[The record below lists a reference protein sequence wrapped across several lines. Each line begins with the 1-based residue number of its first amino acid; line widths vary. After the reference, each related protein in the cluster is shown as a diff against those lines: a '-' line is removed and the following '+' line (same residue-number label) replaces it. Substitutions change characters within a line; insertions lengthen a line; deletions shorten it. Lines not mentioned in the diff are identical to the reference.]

1 MSKPEQQNRDRI
13 PSDIATAEAAVPSE
27 WQVGDTILDTY
38 EVKQVHTTGGMGL
51 VYRVHHRG
59 WNVDL
64 AVKSPRLTHFLTE
77 QQQQNF
83 VRECETWIDLGLHPH
98 IVSCHYVR
106 KLGGIPRVFAEY
118 VEGGSLRDW
127 IQLQTLYAGG
137 PKEALRRML
146 DIAIQMGWGL
156 HYAHE
161 REVVHQD
168 VKPGNILMTPDGTAK
183 VSDFGLARAQAA
195 VGEAMPAH
203 SPDVSLLVP
212 GGGGRTKPYASPEQ
226 FKGEPLTRRTDIWS
240 WAVMMYEM
248 FAGELTWELGL
259 VVPELLENYLK
270 EGAVDKR
277 IPRMPSRLADLLRQC
292 LRFNPNERPH
302 DFAVVAEALKSLYQD
317 VFRAP
322 LQRAVPERHEL
333 DADSISNRIVSLVDL
348 NRVFN
353 PLHTKPT
360 GARSMPDALS
370 LMSDLRAKKPDH
382 LFGRFNDSLIHWR
395 EICLPITDLDRQM
408 DNIYSSPFMPDL
420 LDWQI
425 ALELEKCDFQRAR
438 RLLGQSKR
446 KSCQALMDEVYRRH
460 EYVRSCLFDFFQSKV
475 SIPKKWARYVVPSEE
490 EGPLWDRAM
499 ANPHSGIVAYR
510 TVEGRIVVA
519 DLIRNIGLCEIAFTA
534 GSPAIAL
541 SENGR
546 LLACA
551 FIGSIN
557 DKDHG
562 ERGYTVSVYST
573 NDGSLVGTYAG
584 KTEDSSI
591 RAITIDNCCK
601 HLSIWLDHR
610 GYRYYELVLYI
621 DHGELKPYRCDFRIE
636 SEIRNFRRIFI
647 NGDGTLLLAVSG
659 PRCSLWR
666 FLSADK
672 HDGFNVLDINLADFG
687 LVDPHGQLRLPGF
700 EPDKGFE
707 FEVNDWNAHD
717 LMRLLC
723 TLPTARSAEYLI
735 CQPQDSESYFSKQ
748 NAKMQLLRSADE
760 AEKKGNWTQA
770 LDSLTRYCD
779 TAGAYEESIM
789 YRRHK
794 AAKEHG
800 NVRVERGWHHDSRD
814 QYWNPNVIGLSPGGN
829 DIINIHWLRELEAI
843 ALSNIST
850 GGKRTQWVSEFADNE
865 LSIGIYQTKSD
876 QILIYTTDRMS
887 FLGRIPSRG
896 RLGLYKPDSSTEA
909 PVFIWCNTFLK
920 EHLAEEA
927 LSKIACTGETV
938 LAEFEPGVIAALDI
952 QTGHRVGSIDFC
964 GDIDLLK
971 TVRGASGEKRVFACS
986 PSRGVLLD
994 GRAKLCKEISWNAPV
1009 SRHLQSIVSIA
1020 DDLSSIVCQY
1030 RLGRL
1035 AHVRMSDQQV
1045 TEVWNWYDDSNASDN
1060 YWEPQHIV
1068 ISPCGRAVAYV
1079 QREHLF
1085 VFDVTRQQTVFRWK
1099 PPWAKTNGLSFDG
1112 SGRWLMLA
1120 HSENQIEI
1128 FQLLWN
1134 AAEKAHT
1141 KNVQARYGCNTA

>member
-1 MSKPEQQNRDRI
+1 MQESPDRHRGRRLPPRHI
-13 PSDIATAEAAVPSE
+13 GGVFEAAELQVPEE

-38 EVKQVHTTGGMGL
+38 EVKQVHTSGGMGL

-64 AVKSPRLTHFLTE
+64 AVKTPRLTHFLTE
-77 QQQQNF
+77 HQQQNF

-127 IQLQTLYAGG
+127 IQRQTLYAGSQ
-137 PKEALRRML
+137 KEALRRML

-183 VSDFGLARAQAA
+183 VSDFGLARAQVA
-195 VGEAMPAH
+195 VCETVPAY
-203 SPDVSLLVP
+203 SSDVSLIVP
-212 GGGGRTKPYASPEQ
+212 GGGGRTNPYASPEQ

-240 WAVMMYEM
+240 WAVMIYEM

-259 VVPELLENYLK
+259 VVPELLENYVK

-277 IPRMPSRLADLLRQC
+277 IPRMPLRLAELLRQC
-292 LRFNPNERPH
+292 LKFNPNERSH
-302 DFAVVAEALKSLYQD
+302 DFAVVVKALKALYQD
-317 VFRAP
+317 LFQAP
-322 LQRAVPERHEL
+322 LQRAVPARHEL

-353 PLHTKPT
+353 PLNKKPT

-370 LMSDLRAKKPDH
+370 LMSDLRTKNPDH
-382 LFGRFNDSLIHWR
+382 LFGRINDSLIHWR
-395 EICLPITDLDRQM
+395 ELSLPITALDRQM
-408 DNIYSSPFMPDL
+408 DNIYSSPFIPDIL
-420 LDWQI
+420 NWQI
-425 ALELEKCDFQRAR
+425 ALELEKCDFKRAR
-438 RLLGQSKR
+438 RIMGESKR
-446 KSCQALMDEVYRRH
+446 ESCEKLMDEVYRRH
-460 EYVRSCLFDFFQSKV
+460 EYVRSCLFDCFQSKV
-475 SIPKKWARYVVPSEE
+475 SIPEKWARYVISSEE
-490 EGPLWDRAM
+490 ERPLWDRAM
-499 ANPHSGIVAYR
+499 ANPNSGIVAYC
-510 TVEGRIVVA
+510 TDEGRIVVA
-519 DLIRNIGLCEIAFTA
+519 DLFRNIGLCEIAFTS

-546 LLACA
+546 LLGCA
-551 FIGSIN
+551 FIGASN
-557 DKDHG
+557 DNDHG
-562 ERGYTVSVYST
+562 ERHYTVSVFST

-584 KTEDSSI
+584 NTEDSSI

-601 HLSIWLDHR
+601 RLSIWLDHD
-610 GYRYYELVLYI
+610 GRYYERVLDI
-621 DHGELKPYRCDFRIE
+621 DHGELKPYRCDFRKE
-636 SEIRNFRRIFI
+636 SKIRNFRRIFI
-647 NGDGTLLLAVSG
+647 NGEGTLLLAVSG
-659 PRCSLWR
+659 SRCSLWR
-666 FLSADK
+666 FPAADK
-672 HDGFNVLDINLADFG
+672 ADSFNVLDIDLADFG
-687 LVDPHGQLRLPGF
+687 LVDTHGQLRLPGF

-735 CQPQDSESYFSKQ
+735 CQPHDSESYFSKQ
-748 NAKMQLLRSADE
+748 NAKMKLLRSADE

-770 LDSLTRYCD
+770 LKSLAQYCD
-779 TAGAYEESIM
+779 TVGAYEEPIM
-789 YRRHK
+789 CRRHK
-794 AAKEHG
+794 AARAHG
-800 NVRVERGWHHDSRD
+800 NIRVERGWHHDSHD
-814 QYWNPNVIGLSPGGN
+814 QYWKPNVIGLSPGGN
-829 DIINIHWLRELEAI
+829 DSINIHWLRELEAF
-843 ALSNIST
+843 ALSKNT
-850 GGKRTQWVSEFADNE
+850 AEAKRIQWCREYADNE
-865 LSIGIYQTKSD
+865 LSIGIHQTKSD
-876 QILIYTTDRMS
+876 QILIYTAPRLS
-887 FLGRIPSRG
+887 FLGGPPSRG
-896 RLGLYKPDSSTEA
+896 RLGLYKPPFSTEA

-927 LSKIACTGETV
+927 LSKIAYADETV
-938 LAEFEPGVIAALDI
+938 LAEFEPGVITALDI
-952 QTGHRVGSIDFC
+952 QTGHRVGSFDFC

-971 TVRGASGEKRVFACS
+971 PVRGASGEKHVFACS

-994 GRAKLCKEISWNAPV
+994 GRAKLCKEIGWNAPV

-1020 DDLSSIVCQY
+1020 DDFSSFVCQY
-1030 RLGRL
+1030 RFGRL
-1035 AHVRMSDQQV
+1035 THVRMSDQQV
-1045 TEVWNWYDDSNASDN
+1045 TEVWNWHDDSNASIYN
-1060 YWEPQHIV
+1060 WEPQHIV

-1085 VFDVTRQQTVFRWK
+1085 VFDVTSQQTVFRWK
-1099 PPWAKTNGLSFDG
+1099 KPWAKTNGLSFDD

-1128 FQLLWN
+1128 FQFIWS
-1134 AAEKAHT
+1134 
-1141 KNVQARYGCNTA
+1141 V